1 MRAQQIPVFWVPRAN
16 GRSGPHGL
24 VWPGLNNTGW
34 ACREEGER
42 TWSPGGARHQ
52 HWVLRSPV
60 PHGWGTPSVWVM
72 RLPAEAQLWDAWVK
86 GLLLFRDGIS
96 ALNAGV
102 YGGVRPMP
110 LAWIG
115 SGGVPLTTPH
125 PKSSRWTCCSRLP
138 ARPSQALLVCRI
150 NYEILCIFLQRHLVL
165 LIRNP

>member
-1 MRAQQIPVFWVPRAN
+1 MGAQQIPVFWVPRAN

-34 ACREEGER
+34 ACQEEGER
-42 TWSPGGARHQ
+42 TWSPGGAQQHQ
-52 HWVLRSPV
+52 HRHWVLRSPV

-110 LAWIG
+110 LARIG
-115 SGGVPLTTPH
+115 SGGSHSPPPIPRVPAGPAA
-125 PKSSRWTCCSRLP
+125 PGCLP
-138 ARPSQALLVCRI
+138 DLHR
-150 NYEILCIFLQRHLVL
+150 LVL
-165 LIRNP
+165 SAG